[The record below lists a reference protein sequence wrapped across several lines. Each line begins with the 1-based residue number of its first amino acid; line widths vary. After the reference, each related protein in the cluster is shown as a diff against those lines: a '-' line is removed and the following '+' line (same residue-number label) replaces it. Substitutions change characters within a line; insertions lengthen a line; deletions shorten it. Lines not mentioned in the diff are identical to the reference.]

1 MFKQPTFDL
10 TMLRNLKLF
19 FQIALAIFVPFILL
33 EQIQL
38 TFFPEILQTEVLII
52 GPLLG
57 VLAALVVGDRYIS
70 RHRKESNVV

>member
-1 MFKQPTFDL
+1 
-10 TMLRNLKLF
+10 MLRNLKLF